1 MLDKTASFFNIMRA
15 SLIAFIFLIVLTLGL
30 GACIPM
36 QPGPPAT
43 ITTRQPGM
51 AEQPLQS
58 TITPSPLPTNTPD
71 ILQGTITLWHSLS
84 DNEIQTIVR
93 VIVDFQNLYPDTQ
106 FDVLYLPQNILL
118 DRYKNAVQENRGPS
132 MLIGPADWGP
142 ELSGGGWVQDLGDR
156 LSPELAGRLNQA
168 ALQSGLVKRN
178 DPENAVQVGLPFIM
192 EGVVLF
198 RNNDLI
204 PDIAASWDDLLSQ
217 AQLTTQGDVIG
228 AYLDRSFFFSGGHLE
243 GLGGSLMHP
252 DGTPAFNSEKGLEWV
267 GLLQSFEEAGA
278 ADFLT
283 DSDVERFKEQRVG
296 YLIELTANRE
306 TIADAIGS
314 QNLSVDRW
322 PSFGDGNLSGFVF
335 PEMIYLNNQA
345 DTYTQRLAWM
355 FAEFLLE
362 AQSQKYFA
370 EIGRIPVVLD
380 APVDDMLIV
389 QSVKALQDAVV
400 SAPPE
405 LAELYRTALDEALL
419 MIFSGYMSPQEG
431 LANAEAIILEA
442 LGGNQPVQSP

>member
-1 MLDKTASFFNIMRA
+1 
-15 SLIAFIFLIVLTLGL
+15 
-30 GACIPM
+30 
-36 QPGPPAT
+36 
-43 ITTRQPGM
+43 
-51 AEQPLQS
+51 
-58 TITPSPLPTNTPD
+58 
-71 ILQGTITLWHSLS
+71 
-84 DNEIQTIVR
+84 
-93 VIVDFQNLYPDTQ
+93 
-106 FDVLYLPQNILL
+106 
-118 DRYKNAVQENRGPS
+118 
-132 MLIGPADWGP
+132 
-142 ELSGGGWVQDLGDR
+142 
-156 LSPELAGRLNQA
+156 
-168 ALQSGLVKRN
+168 
-178 DPENAVQVGLPFIM
+178 
-192 EGVVLF
+192 
-198 RNNDLI
+198 
-204 PDIAASWDDLLSQ
+204 
-217 AQLTTQGDVIG
+217 
-228 AYLDRSFFFSGGHLE
+228 
-243 GLGGSLMHP
+243 MHP

-296 YLIELTANRE
+296 YLIELTTNRE

-419 MIFSGYMSPQEG
+419 MIFSGDMSPQEG